1 MSTSTMTPLS
11 LVEQLN
17 GLHVGV
23 ALWSTSDVRILED
36 NNDLATAAA
45 SSWPITERLRP
56 PQGGSPARLAPT
68 LRSSECDHLG
78 PPRRARPRLVR
89 VRLADN
95 LRGAPGGPADPNGA
109 SGSLFPGDRWING
122 LPRGSTPAR
131 RGRRESRSRGG
142 VSRLP
147 CSRQGVTHA
156 SGRNS
161 PGVIHSVLTVVKRKR
176 RASGVEDGAMATP
189 TRPLTRMVRA
199 APSSQ
204 H

>member
-1 MSTSTMTPLS
+1 MPTSTMTPLS

-95 LRGAPGGPADPNGA
+95 LRGAPGGPADPNGTWGGP
-109 SGSLFPGDRWING
+109 SPGDRWING
-122 LPRGSTPAR
+122 LPRGSTPAG

-142 VSRLP
+142 SPASLAPGRESLMRVGGTPRELSTVY
-147 CSRQGVTHA
+147 SQWSSGSAARQALRTE
-156 SGRNS
+156 RW
-161 PGVIHSVLTVVKRKR
+161 R
-176 RASGVEDGAMATP
+176 RQRDP
-189 TRPLTRMVRA
+189 
-199 APSSQ
+199 
-204 H
+204 